1 MWFLVIQILALIAAA
16 VRGWKFWPFLIWGCL
31 LVFGA
36 VMGPGGLRT
45 GATLMLDI
53 VATGVFLLMA
63 IVGRKSNP
71 STTEETPTLLPSDL
85 ANRVQCPHC
94 AEMILPDAKVC
105 RFCGRSVHEQ
115 GSTPM

>member
-1 MWFLVIQILALIAAA
+1 MGEAQMVQLA
-16 VRGWKFWPFLIWGCL
+16 
-31 LVFGA
+31 
-36 VMGPGGLRT
+36 
-45 GATLMLDI
+45 DI
-53 VATGVFLLMA
+53 VATVVFLLMA